1 MLKERA
7 RLVARGLRILDLL
20 TVLGAMPIA
29 YYVRDGLLAGRV
41 SLSNLYP
48 FTTYLPVVASAVL
61 LWGAAAWITQ
71 PYQAY
76 RTQALSAEAARLL
89 KTTAIVGLGI
99 AALQFVLRTHD
110 LSRLLFALYL
120 GTTYTL
126 VLGTRV
132 VIRFLARSVR
142 RRGYNTRTYAIV
154 GAGESASD
162 VLEGIRAHPEWGY
175 TFAGHILPAGVPAPA
190 GAPVLGTLADL
201 EEILNRDVLDLVLF
215 AAERERLEDIEQAI
229 LLCEERG
236 VAVKVS
242 LNLFPARIAKVSV
255 EEFEGIP
262 LLAFSTTSEEVLPLA
277 MKRAFDIV
285 FSAVALLVFAPVLA
299 IVALAIKLDTP
310 GPVFFR
316 QRRIGLNGREFTLYK
331 FRSMVADA
339 EEQLE
344 RVRALNEMGGP
355 VFKSRCDPR
364 ITPVG
369 RWIRKFSLDEFPQF
383 WNVLRGEMSVVGP
396 RPPLRHEVQLYKRW
410 QRRRLSVRPGITCT
424 WQVSGRNQIDFHAWM
439 KLDLEYI
446 DTWSFWGDIKIVLLT
461 IPAILLGRGA
471 H

>member
-1 MLKERA
+1 MLKQRA

-20 TVLGAMPIA
+20 TVALAMPIA
-29 YYVRDGLLAGRV
+29 YYVRDGVLAGRV

-48 FTTYLPVVASAVL
+48 FTTYLPVVAAGLL

-76 RTQALSAEAARLL
+76 RTQGVSAEAARLL
-89 KTTAIVGLGI
+89 RTTAIVGLGI
-99 AALQFVLRTHD
+99 AASQFVLRTHE

-120 GTTYTL
+120 GTIFAL
-126 VLGTRV
+126 VVANRV
-132 VIRFLARSVR
+132 VIRLLARAVR
-142 RRGYNTRTYAIV
+142 RRGYNTRTFAVV
-154 GAGESASD
+154 GVGESAND
-162 VLEGIRAHPEWGY
+162 LLEGIRAHPEWGY
-175 TFAGHILPAGVPAPA
+175 TCAGHILPAGVPAPP
-190 GAPVLGTLADL
+190 GVPVLGTLADL

-255 EEFEGIP
+255 EEFEGVP
-262 LLAFSTTSEEVLPLA
+262 MLAFSTTSEDVLPLA
-277 MKRAFDIV
+277 MKRAFDLV
-285 FSAVALLVFAPVLA
+285 FSATVLLVFAPLLA
-299 IVALAIKLDTP
+299 LVAIAIKLDTP

-344 RVRALNEMGGP
+344 RVLALNEMAGP
-355 VFKSRCDPR
+355 VFKSRRDPR

-446 DTWSFWGDIKIVLLT
+446 DTWSFWGDIQIVLRT
-461 IPAILLGRGA
+461 IPAILFGRGA